1 MTRENCRTYQ
11 KFSDD
16 AQQCPSVCQENGK
29 DDQITDDANDSELPG
44 VEDDTGSISIGFNKA
59 CLKNVF
65 TVLLILIYVLLTAV
79 ALFLAYQT
87 ISDFREKLSHPVM
100 SVTFKEVDEYDAVGI
115 ALYLGKATL
124 LSCQHHLHDHIP
136 ALVSPGNPG
145 EGGCVIESVSYM
157 DPYSNQTR
165 EVTVVQGPTDIR
177 NRELIFLQFSQ
188 NETEEDFSSI
198 TYMLFYKFADLT
210 ASSDKA
216 EFMKECERSYSMW
229 TFSGGFRT
237 WVKMSLI
244 RTSGRGKE
252 SVEFRQE
259 VKAFRLGEPSFDFDV
274 EAFPILCKLLSVFC
288 KRNRFLCYFGFIYR
302 FKQHDTCCAPLTS
315 KTFCSFLSTRE
326 NAYKEISC
334 SCILSL
340 SCLLCHSLFKCNHLE
355 TPSRI

>member
-16 AQQCPSVCQENGK
+16 ARQCPSVCQENGK
-29 DDQITDDANDSELPG
+29 SDQILDDGDDSDLPG
-44 VEDDTGSISIGFNKA
+44 VEDDTGSISIGFNRA

-145 EGGCVIESVSYM
+145 DGGCVMESVSYM

-216 EFMKECERSYSMW
+216 EFMKECVRNYSMW

-259 VKAFRLGEPSFDFDV
+259 SSVVKYNDKRPESERTNQLFFVVFEWRDV
-274 EAFPILCKLLSVFC
+274 FIQEVRDIVTANAWSSVAILCGVFMALFKVANFAKLSV
-288 KRNRFLCYFGFIYR
+288 KWIMKIRKAHLRR
-302 FKQHDTCCAPLTS
+302 RA
-315 KTFCSFLSTRE
+315 
-326 NAYKEISC
+326 KEMAQV
-334 SCILSL
+334 
-340 SCLLCHSLFKCNHLE
+340 
-355 TPSRI
+355 T

>member
-259 VKAFRLGEPSFDFDV
+259 SSVVRYNDKRPESQRTNQLFFVVFEWRDV
-274 EAFPILCKLLSVFC
+274 FIQEVRDIVTANAWNSVAILCGVFMALFKVANFAKLSV
-288 KRNRFLCYFGFIYR
+288 KWIMKIRKAHLRR
-302 FKQHDTCCAPLTS
+302 RA
-315 KTFCSFLSTRE
+315 
-326 NAYKEISC
+326 KEM
-334 SCILSL
+334 
-340 SCLLCHSLFKCNHLE
+340 
-355 TPSRI
+355 TQVT